1 MIGKIL
7 IAACASA
14 LSVAGCR
21 AGLPPEPAAPTRSA
35 AGLDIVSLSIASGGR
50 SHRFRVEV
58 AHTPEQQSRGMMY
71 RDRLA
76 PDRGMIFDF
85 AEPRPASFWMKNTPN
100 SLDLIF
106 IASDGRI
113 ESIAADAV
121 PFSLDHLTS
130 IGTVAAVLE
139 IAGGRAAELGLA
151 PGDRVSWER
160 SQGR

>member
-7 IAACASA
+7 VAAAAVA

-21 AGLPPEPAAPTRSA
+21 GELPAEARAPARSV
-35 AGLDIVSLSIASGGR
+35 AGLDIVPLSIASGGR
-50 SHRFRVEV
+50 SHRFQVEV
-58 AHTPEQQSRGMMY
+58 AGTPEQQSRGMMY

-76 PDRGMIFDF
+76 PDRGMIFSF
-85 AEPRPASFWMKNTPN
+85 PEPRPASFWMKNTPN

-106 IASDGRI
+106 IGSDGRI

-130 IGTVAAVLE
+130 IGPVAAVLE

-160 SQGR
+160 PQPR